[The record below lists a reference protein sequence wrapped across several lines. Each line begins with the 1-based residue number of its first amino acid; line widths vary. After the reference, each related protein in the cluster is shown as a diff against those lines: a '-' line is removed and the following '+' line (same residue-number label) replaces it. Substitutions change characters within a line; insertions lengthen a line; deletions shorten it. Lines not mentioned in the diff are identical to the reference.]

1 MDYRRFVALIAVM
14 LLALYVGAA
23 SLMIVRDLAD
33 SSWGTGRSES
43 DAGVSG
49 RDGITFATAA
59 DAAAYMRQQRLE
71 RYAPWAVS
79 LDLEVALLLACT
91 TLGIFGGGA
100 RALWRVQQ
108 NQRILYRPDWV
119 VGLAIGGCVGVAAG
133 LVALSAGGVG
143 DAVLALRA
151 PLASFVGGI
160 FNEEVHRGLRR
171 LVPRLWP
178 ADAIERRRLRS
189 PHQHTD

>member
-1 MDYRRFVALIAVM
+1 MNYRRFVLLIAVM
-14 LLALYVGAA
+14 MLALHAGAA
-23 SLMIVRDLAD
+23 SLMVVRDLTD
-33 SSWGTGRSES
+33 SSWGTGPTES
-43 DAGVSG
+43 AAGVAG
-49 RDGITFATAA
+49 RDGITFATTA

-71 RYAPWAVS
+71 RYGPWAVR

-108 NQRILYRPDWV
+108 DSRTLDRPDWII
-119 VGLAIGGCVGVAAG
+119 GLAIGGCVGVAAG
-133 LVALSAGGVG
+133 LVALSAGDVG
-143 DAVLALRA
+143 DAVLSLRA

-178 ADAIERRRLRS
+178 ADAVERRRLRS
-189 PHQHTD
+189 RHQHTD